1 MDVKKFNC
9 GKSGTFARNLDT
21 KSFDGGNSGRARWT
35 LRDLTMESLLQLRGI
50 WTLRNLTVEYL
61 LLLRGTWPN
70 FVFNWKSG
78 TIIRDTRKFDSGM
91 SGTRNLDNK
100 KLSSRKHPESGHQ
113 EV

>member
-1 MDVKKFNC
+1 MDTKRFDN
-9 GKSGTFARNLDT
+9 GKSVTITRNLDT
-21 KSFDGGNSGRARWT
+21 EKSDSGISVTITRNWT
-35 LRDLTMESLLQLRGI
+35 
-50 WTLRNLTVEYL
+50 
-61 LLLRGTWPN
+61 N

-113 EV
+113 EVRQWKVNVDAKKFDSGKYGKCGH